1 MAPESSMENQAQVT
15 TPNMANRQSPVA
27 RESSEVRSGI
37 DTRSGIPVTAQS
49 TFTHVYTQEGQFIQI
64 GAIKRL
70 LIGPNEAGNACV
82 FAEMDG
88 PVPMSPNPKEYDGNV
103 ELRRNIPH
111 EEAVEYAQHFMQP
124 GIDFVYCDLGNEY
137 VNPMFASEFDYVN
150 RPYFVIE

>member
-1 MAPESSMENQAQVT
+1 MAPESSM
-15 TPNMANRQSPVA
+15 ANGQSPDATVA
-27 RESSEVRSGI
+27 PGVRSGI
-37 DTRSGIPVTAQS
+37 DARSGIPVES
-49 TFTHVYTQEGQFIQI
+49 NGVSKSKFTHVYTQDGNLIPI

-70 LIGPNEAGNACV
+70 LIGPNEAGNVCV

-103 ELRRNIPH
+103 ELRRNVPH
-111 EEAVEYAQHFMQP
+111 EEAVEYAQHFMHP

>member
-1 MAPESSMENQAQVT
+1 M
-15 TPNMANRQSPVA
+15 
-27 RESSEVRSGI
+27 
-37 DTRSGIPVTAQS
+37 
-49 TFTHVYTQEGQFIQI
+49 YTQDGNFIPI

-70 LIGPNEAGNACV
+70 LIGPNETGMACV

-88 PVPMSPNPKEYDGNV
+88 PVPVSPKGNPPTGNL
-103 ELRRNIPH
+103 ELRRNVSH

-137 VNPMFASEFDYVN
+137 VNPMFANEFDYVN

>member
-1 MAPESSMENQAQVT
+1 MAPESSM
-15 TPNMANRQSPVA
+15 ANGQSPDATVA
-27 RESSEVRSGI
+27 PGVRSGI
-37 DTRSGIPVTAQS
+37 DARSGIPVEANDK
-49 TFTHVYTQEGQFIQI
+49 FTHVYTRAGQEGRFIPI
-64 GAIKRL
+64 SLIKRL

-137 VNPMFASEFDYVN
+137 VNPNVCQ
-150 RPYFVIE
+150 